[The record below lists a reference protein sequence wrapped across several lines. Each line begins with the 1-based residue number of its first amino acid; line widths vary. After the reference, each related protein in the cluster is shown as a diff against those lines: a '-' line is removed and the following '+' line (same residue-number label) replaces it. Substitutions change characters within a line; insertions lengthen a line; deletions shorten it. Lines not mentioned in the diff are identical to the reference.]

1 MSVTPLTQS
10 ECLAKLAAHSVGRIA
25 VTSRALPA
33 IIPVNY
39 ALTGRTTIVFRTE
52 PHGMLARATENTV
65 VAFEVDELARDGRS
79 GWSVLVV
86 GVANH
91 IQGSSLVRAVETR
104 VSSAVGEGRDQFVAI
119 TIGQLTGRAVGE
131 GPSAAGEKEGIPRG
145 HRYAVGVSP
154 PKRRAG

>member
-1 MSVTPLTQS
+1 MSVTTLSQT
-10 ECLAKLAAHSVGRIA
+10 ECLAKLANHSIGRIA

-52 PHGMLARATENTV
+52 PGGMLARATDSTV

-86 GVANH
+86 GVAHH
-91 IQGSSLVRAVETR
+91 IDGSDLVRAVASR
-104 VSSAVGEGRDQFVAI
+104 VSSAAGEGRNQFVAI
-119 TIGQLTGRAVGE
+119 SIGQLSGRVVE
-131 GPSAAGEKEGIPRG
+131 PAA
-145 HRYAVGVSP
+145 A
-154 PKRRAG
+154 